1 MQPSYFNVNAYI
13 LPAGTGSEL
22 RTHPVSLPLSLAI
35 PTPAQ
40 ESLQGKGKRENP
52 TCAYQ
57 QLRPRLA
64 QKRFIVSFANLGRI
78 AGQKQFKPAFQS
90 ILERMQE
97 GTFESNVPSRPVF
110 RYIP

>member
-13 LPAGTGSEL
+13 LSAGIGSEL
-22 RTHPVSLPLSLAI
+22 RPVCLPLSLAT

-40 ESLQGKGKRENP
+40 ERLRGKGKCENP

-97 GTFESNVPSRPVF
+97 GTFESTVPSRPGF